1 MILSP
6 YHYRPA
12 KVLFLSIVV
21 LSLIYLFSNL
31 DSRRGR
37 YTTSN
42 DEGHP
47 TIQRKNTLV
56 VASLKGDDVS
66 WLETILPE
74 WEKNIYTVND
84 ENATLSVAKNKGRE
98 SMVYLT

>member
-12 KVLFLSIVV
+12 KALFLSIVV

-31 DSRRGR
+31 DSRRGL

-42 DEGHP
+42 DEEHP
-47 TIQRKNTLV
+47 TVQRKNALA
-56 VASLKGDDVS
+56 VASLKGDDIS

-74 WEKNIYTVND
+74 WEKNIYVVD
-84 ENATLSVAKNKGRE
+84 DANATLSVAKNKGRE